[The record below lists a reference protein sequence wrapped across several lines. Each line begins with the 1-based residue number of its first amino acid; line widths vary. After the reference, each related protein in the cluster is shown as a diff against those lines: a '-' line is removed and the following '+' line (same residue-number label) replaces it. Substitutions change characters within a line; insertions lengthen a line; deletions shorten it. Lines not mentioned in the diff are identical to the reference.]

1 MSTTVP
7 DDVTTMTTPGPAA
20 TDDQLAEWRDA
31 VTTGGLPQPGSS
43 RWQGLR
49 AGVVNLWEFDIA
61 EYWFADGRGQ
71 FVGANQSGKSTLMA
85 LTTLIMLAGD
95 LGRQYVDTFG
105 ESDKSFRYYVE
116 PTDDARDRRDTSAST
131 NRGWAWVEY
140 GRIADDGQPEFFT
153 TLLYA
158 QAKRGVKAMP
168 PTWIVCRGTARVR
181 DGLTLCEGQA
191 VAVPAQLGAP
201 DGLVVCENGKQY
213 AARLARDLFGFTD
226 SDRYDTVLEMLKVL
240 RTPHLGQRLN
250 PDWFTEQMRAA
261 LPPIARAEVEEL
273 ADGWQQVEQLGTD
286 RDTAVEAR
294 EAVAH
299 YLAKGWRPWAD
310 AVLRLR
316 GDDLIAANTAAEDAE
331 KSVRAATGALDTA
344 RDNLTAEQ
352 KVTDNLLRS
361 FKQAQADYE
370 QALQTQAYKGAAQ
383 RTLNAQRLRGEADG
397 AAERAR
403 GLLADAGRAREDR
416 DRAVAARGRLEK
428 TAADARKRAGAV
440 GEQTAAKVTSAGL
453 GNQAS
458 EWVAAGEITRLNKAI
473 KTRKEAIPNLRRLI
487 RAAGDA
493 NAKLGTADERAKDAQ
508 AEFDRRKR
516 TATQAAETVEKA
528 LQALSDG
535 IERWALPLA
544 AEAPATVIREQ
555 WIAAVTEQARSPQP
569 TAVLASL
576 IRSTWLDPVTLP
588 LTRQAVTITTR
599 AEQLRSDANTYD
611 ADADTLEAAGDPAP
625 TPPERWTRRP
635 RPAFPGPH
643 GAPLWRLIDPAP
655 GTAQDTIDHVEAA
668 LDAAGLLDAWVSPDR
683 LWLADRDGDETVMT
697 LTAPVATGGSLG
709 AVLQPAEDAAE
720 LRAATEQILAAIG
733 FTPDN
738 TPLQA
743 AVAVAADGRWQTTTA
758 AGRAARS
765 SHGAELLGVAARAAA
780 RRRTVAELR
789 EKAARARAEVDIL
802 QERAEQLQARVDELT
817 AATAAGTVPEDADV
831 VRAAIASA
839 TAYKELETAE
849 QRLIRRQDERAIA
862 DEKVNLA
869 NTEMLRYA
877 NEHLLP
883 SSDELLD
890 QITASLDKAAESVA
904 ELAGALEKQHSAERE
919 HRTAE
924 GQATSAEDRLK
935 EAERKHLQ
943 AAEDAATADLLAT
956 QAEQS
961 VDDDDQEQLAQ
972 VKQLAADRDSLNSR
986 VEASRKKGVAL
997 SEAAVLA
1004 GQNQSRADDELTAAQ
1019 HRLNSA
1025 LDNWWIPVEAGL
1037 AAARGITIEPKR
1049 TLAAALEQATTA
1061 AQKLRLAQ
1069 WPVTSEEKGRRVEAA
1084 LQKALGTELT
1094 TLRTVLESKG
1104 GRGVSTI
1111 DPDAAGGLTA
1121 VAIVVDASG
1130 TQLSPTDA
1138 IDHLDDLVVRLTRS
1152 HDEKMNS
1159 ILTELLSS
1167 TFVDHLRDRL
1177 KSAIRLLGLVNDVL
1191 GRHPTGAN
1199 KTTMR
1204 LRRTPAEG
1212 QRAAFEILKTLQTGS
1227 VESETVQEQIR
1238 AFLTERIREAQD
1250 AGNAGPEEL
1259 TDRLAELLDYRNWFD
1274 VVADFRV
1281 GEGKFEP
1288 FTKQVHGVDSGGGK
1302 VVTLLQPLLA
1312 TLVALYEESPI
1323 APRPLW
1329 LDEAFVGVDPDNR
1342 AAMLELLVDF
1352 RLDFLLAGPSPLV
1365 ATAQV
1370 PAAALWFVS
1379 RAPAPAA
1386 GVDLSLMLWAG
1397 NTIERVPVA
1406 DMAAKTFTAKPI
1418 PAHMPPDLFTALGD
1432 DSDSSKNE
1440 SDDDEEVR

>member
-1 MSTTVP
+1 MSTTLP
-7 DDVTTMTTPGPAA
+7 DDVTAMTTPGPDA

-43 RWQGLR
+43 RWQVLR
-49 AGVVNLWEFDIA
+49 AGVVNLWEFDVA

-140 GRIADDGQPEFFT
+140 GRIADDDRPEFFT

-168 PTWIVCRGTARVR
+168 PTWIVCRGAARVR

-191 VAVPAQLGAP
+191 VAVPAQLNAP

-226 SDRYDTVLEMLKVL
+226 TDRYDTVLEMLKVL

-261 LPPIARAEVEEL
+261 LPPIARSEVEEL

-316 GDDLIAANTAAEDAE
+316 GDDLIAAHTAAEDAE
-331 KSVRAATGALDTA
+331 QAVRAATGALDTA
-344 RDNLTAEQ
+344 RNNLTDEQ
-352 KVTDNLLRS
+352 KVTDDLLRL
-361 FKQAQADYE
+361 FRQVQADYE
-370 QALQTQAYKGAAQ
+370 QALQSQAYKGAAQ
-383 RTLNAQRLRGEADG
+383 RTLNAQRLRSDADG

-403 GLLADAGRAREDR
+403 DLNAGAGRARDDR
-416 DRAVAARGRLEK
+416 DRALAARDRLKK
-428 TAADARKRAGAV
+428 TATDARKRADATA
-440 GEQTAAKVTSAGL
+440 EQTAAKVTSVGL
-453 GNQAS
+453 GDQAS
-458 EWVAAGEITRLNKAI
+458 EWVAAGEIARLNKAI

-487 RAAGDA
+487 RAADDA

-508 AEFDRRKR
+508 AEFDRRKS
-516 TATQAAETVEKA
+516 TASETADAVEKA

-535 IERWALPLA
+535 IERWVLPLPT
-544 AEAPATVIREQ
+544 EAPTTVIREQ
-555 WIAAVTEQARSPQP
+555 WINAVTEQARSTQP
-569 TAVLASL
+569 TAVLATL
-576 IRSTWLDPVTLP
+576 IRSTWLDPVTSP
-588 LTRQAVTITTR
+588 LTRQAVTITAR
-599 AEQLRSDANTYD
+599 AEQLRSDANTHD
-611 ADADTLEAAGDPAP
+611 AAANTLEAAGDPTTARP
-625 TPPERWTRRP
+625 GRWTRRP
-635 RPAFPGPH
+635 RPPFPSSH
-643 GAPLWRLIDPAP
+643 GAPLWRLIDPIP
-655 GTAQDTIDHVEAA
+655 GTEQNTIDHVEAA

-683 LWLADRDGDETVMT
+683 LWFAERDGDETVVT
-697 LTAPVATGGSLG
+697 LTAPATTGGSL
-709 AVLQPAEDAAE
+709 ATVLQPAEDAAE

-733 FTPDN
+733 FTADN
-738 TPLQA
+738 TPYLA
-743 AVAVAADGRWQTTTA
+743 PVAVAADGRWQTTAA

-780 RRRTVAELR
+780 RRRSVAELR
-789 EKAARARAEVDIL
+789 EKAAQARAEADLL
-802 QERAEQLQARVDELT
+802 QERAEQLQARVDDLT
-817 AATAAGTVPEDADV
+817 AAANTVPEDADV
-831 VRAAIASA
+831 IRAAIASVA
-839 TAYKELETAE
+839 AYKELDNAE
-849 QRLIRRQDERAIA
+849 QRLIRRQRERAA
-862 DEKVNLA
+862 TEDKVNLA

-904 ELAGALEKQHSAERE
+904 ELAGALERHHGAERE
-919 HRTAE
+919 HRNADS
-924 GQATSAEDRLK
+924 QATSTENRLT
-935 EAERKHLQ
+935 EAEQKHLQ

-961 VDDDDQEQLAQ
+961 VDDDDQEQLAR
-972 VKQLAADRDSLNSR
+972 VKQLVTDRDSLNSR
-986 VEASRKKGVAL
+986 VDASRKKGIAL

-1004 GQNQSRADDELTAAQ
+1004 GQNLTRADDELTAAQ

-1037 AAARGITIEPKR
+1037 ATARGITVEPER
-1049 TLAAALEQATTA
+1049 TPAAALEQATTA
-1061 AQKLRLAQ
+1061 AQKLRPAQ
-1069 WPVTSEEKGRRVEAA
+1069 WPVTSEEKARRVEAA
-1084 LQKALGTELT
+1084 LQKAIGTELT

-1121 VAIVVDASG
+1121 VAIVIDASG
-1130 TQLSPTDA
+1130 TQLGPIYA
-1138 IDHLDDLVVRLTRS
+1138 IEYLDDLVVRLTRS
-1152 HDEKMNS
+1152 HDERMNS

-1177 KSAIRLLGLVNDVL
+1177 KSVIRLLGLVNDVL

-1212 QRAAFEILKTLQTGS
+1212 QRDAFEILKTLQTSS

-1250 AGNAGPEEL
+1250 SGNAGPEEL

-1312 TLVALYEESPI
+1312 TLVALYEESPV

-1370 PAAALWFVS
+1370 PAAALWFIS
-1379 RAPAPAA
+1379 RAPAPAD

-1397 NTIERVPVA
+1397 NTLQRVPVA
-1406 DMAAKTFTAKPI
+1406 DMAAKTFTAKPA
-1418 PAHMPPDLFTALGD
+1418 PADMPPDLFTVLDD
-1432 DSDSSKNE
+1432 DSGSPEDE
-1440 SDDDEEVR
+1440 SEGDEEVR